1 MTIKCVNCP
10 IRKSPMFEAMDRDT
24 LDFMQR
30 FKVGE
35 MVVEPGTPLLSE
47 GSNAPQLYTAL
58 SGMGLRYKLLEDGR
72 RQVISFVFP
81 GDFLGLQAGVMRE
94 MTHSVE
100 ATTAMRLCVFDRS
113 ELFTMF
119 RQMPERGFDMT
130 WLAATQETFLGEAM
144 TSIGQKSAI
153 ERIAWAL
160 ARVFRRLQA
169 VGQGKGRTVP
179 LPYRQQDLADAL
191 GLSLV
196 HTNKTLARMREK
208 QLMSWS
214 EGMLNVPD
222 IEQLEKLGM
231 VDDGKVRERPLF

>member
-1 MTIKCVNCP
+1 MSIKCMNCP
-10 IRKSPMFEAMDRDT
+10 IRKLPLFQEMDAET
-24 LDFMQR
+24 LEYMQR

-35 MVVEPGTPLLSE
+35 MVVEAGTPLLSE

-94 MTHSVE
+94 MNHSIE
-100 ATTAMRLCVFDRS
+100 ATTGMRLCVFDRS

-119 RQMPERGFDMT
+119 RQMPERGYDLT
-130 WLAATQETFLGEAM
+130 WLAAMQERFLGEAI
-144 TSIGQKSAI
+144 TSLGQKSAI
-153 ERIAWAL
+153 ERIAWSL

-169 VGQGKGRTVP
+169 LGMGQGNSVP

-196 HTNKTLARMREK
+196 HTNKTLARMREQ
-208 QLMSWS
+208 QLLSWND
-214 EGMLNVPD
+214 GLLNVSN
-222 IEQLEKLGM
+222 IEALEKVGL
-231 VDDGKVRERPLF
+231 VDDSRVVTRPLM

>member
-1 MTIKCVNCP
+1 MSIKCVNCP
-10 IRKSPMFEAMDRDT
+10 IRKSPIFQAMDSET
-24 LDFMQR
+24 LEYMQR

-35 MVVEPGTPLLSE
+35 LVVEPGTPLMSE

-81 GDFLGLQAGVMRE
+81 GDFLGLQSGVMRE

-100 ATTAMRLCVFDRS
+100 ATTNMRRCVFDRS
-113 ELFTMF
+113 ELFNMF
-119 RQMPERGFDMT
+119 RHMPGRGFDLT
-130 WLAATQETFLGEAM
+130 WLAATQERFLGEAM
-144 TSIGQKSAI
+144 TSIGQKSAT
-153 ERIAWAL
+153 ERIAWAMS
-160 ARVFRRLQA
+160 RVFRHLQA
-169 VGQGKGRTVP
+169 MGEGKGKSVP
-179 LPYRQQDLADAL
+179 MPYRQQDLADAL

-214 EGMLNVPD
+214 DGLLTVSD
-222 IEQLEKLGM
+222 IEALEELGL
-231 VDDGKVRERPLF
+231 VEDDGVASRPLM